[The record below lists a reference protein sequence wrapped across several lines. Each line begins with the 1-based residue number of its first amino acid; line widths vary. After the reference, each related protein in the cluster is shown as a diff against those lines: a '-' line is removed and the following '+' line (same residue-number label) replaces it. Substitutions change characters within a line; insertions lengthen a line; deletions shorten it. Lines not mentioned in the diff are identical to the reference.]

1 MNLEVQYEPSE
12 QVFCTIIGS
21 LIAGYSIAW
30 SSPISRILSSP
41 DYYPPFLVI
50 CRDQMHW
57 IFLWVPIGATIG
69 ALLAG
74 SLADLI
80 GRLGTYTYLFF
91 TLGVLLVHILG
102 IFNSYFTLGFVI
114 TILAVI
120 FLFSQLFIPES
131 PTYLVKNNRKEEAM
145 NSLKRLRNP
154 HDNIEMEMEELQIH
168 LQNVISVEATNF
180 GKIFTKVNMKSV
192 LIVVVLMIFH
202 QICGFNAT
210 FILSNTGKKAESLCI
225 FIAACLQSLV
235 TLFASHLVD
244 KVGRKVL
251 LEISSVITS
260 ISLLS
265 LGFYFW
271 SRPWSMEDSYYLRW
285 VLLISLMTYF
295 AAFSIGLGPVPWL
308 ILPEILTPQI
318 KALGIGIAVGT
329 NWLCFSLLSFLYQ
342 SLQAISD
349 LSFIFWAMATVS
361 FIAFIFTAFILI
373 ETKGKSLQEIQDKLI
388 GLQLNRVD
396 VAK

>member
-1 MNLEVQYEPSE
+1 MFKFHGWDLGSGNF
-12 QVFCTIIGS
+12 QVAKAQNIKYTTTVS
-21 LIAGYSIAW
+21 KNSHQWLW
-30 SSPISRILSSP
+30 NPISCFVLFLFLSSNVS
-41 DYYPPFLVI
+41 FLT
-50 CRDQMHW
+50 
-57 IFLWVPIGATIG
+57 F
-69 ALLAG
+69 
-74 SLADLI
+74 
-80 GRLGTYTYLFF
+80 
-91 TLGVLLVHILG
+91 
-102 IFNSYFTLGFVI
+102 
-114 TILAVI
+114 
-120 FLFSQLFIPES
+120 FLFQ
-131 PTYLVKNNRKEEAM
+131 
-145 NSLKRLRNP
+145 
-154 HDNIEMEMEELQIH
+154 
-168 LQNVISVEATNF
+168 
-180 GKIFTKVNMKSV
+180 
-192 LIVVVLMIFH
+192 IFH

-396 VAK
+396 VAKWLSLMGERNKFNFSSRYLTLTMNTWTMIDTSDS